1 MLIWTAEIKELER
14 LHESLKGQL
23 PDLEKELE
31 RLIKA
36 DDENMVLV
44 YARRCLEVIITDL
57 SEHELK
63 KPRGTEPLKG
73 IIDKLNR
80 EEKVPLH
87 IIISMQYL
95 NSLSTFGA
103 HPKEFDLEQV
113 KTVLN
118 NLDTIIK
125 WYLKYKGVQV
135 VIKPKTE
142 EDKFENKVTAGT
154 PIEKSIIVLPFEN
167 MSPDPDQEYFSDGL
181 TEETITDL
189 SNIHDLL
196 VISRNTAMTF
206 KGTKKKTKEIASEV
220 NVRYVL
226 EGSVRKAGN
235 NLRIT
240 AQLIDALSDTHLWA
254 EKYTGTLDDV
264 FDIQEKVSLS
274 IADALKLKLSQE
286 ENQKITEHK
295 IDNIQVYEY
304 YLRAKDEILKFSE
317 GSINKALE
325 HLQAA
330 LEITGDNPLLYAGM
344 ALAYWNLVQIG
355 AAHEDYPIKAEE
367 YAKKALSIDSES
379 DTALTQLGYI
389 KWYQRKIQE
398 SNHLFKSALK
408 VNPNEI
414 LALAGIGQ
422 IYANAGR
429 ISEVEPFFEKMWQID
444 PLTFPS
450 NFGRGVLPFWEGRYS
465 DALKGC
471 QRLYELFPENPF
483 SQFFYS
489 LILVYNNR
497 IDEAIPIL
505 DICAGIDPNNVLAKF
520 SLILKYTL
528 KGDKEAIFNEMTED
542 FLKTVEYDCSFAHIL
557 AGFLS
562 LANLKSDALDWLEIA
577 VNKGFINY
585 PLLNNLDPFLK
596 NIRGEER
603 FKKLM
608 ERVKYEWENFDV

>member
-1 MLIWTAEIKELER
+1 
-14 LHESLKGQL
+14 
-23 PDLEKELE
+23 
-31 RLIKA
+31 
-36 DDENMVLV
+36 
-44 YARRCLEVIITDL
+44 
-57 SEHELK
+57 
-63 KPRGTEPLKG
+63 
-73 IIDKLNR
+73 
-80 EEKVPLH
+80 
-87 IIISMQYL
+87 
-95 NSLSTFGA
+95 
-103 HPKEFDLEQV
+103 
-113 KTVLN
+113 
-118 NLDTIIK
+118 
-125 WYLKYKGVQV
+125 
-135 VIKPKTE
+135 
-142 EDKFENKVTAGT
+142 
-154 PIEKSIIVLPFEN
+154 
-167 MSPDPDQEYFSDGL
+167 
-181 TEETITDL
+181 
-189 SNIHDLL
+189 
-196 VISRNTAMTF
+196 MTF
-206 KGTKKKTKEIASEV
+206 KGMKKKTKEIASEV

-226 EGSVRKAGN
+226 EGSVRRAGN
-235 NLRIT
+235 NIRIT
-240 AQLIDALSDTHLWA
+240 TQLIDALSDTHLWA

-355 AAHEDYPIKAEE
+355 AAHEDYLIKAEE
-367 YAKKALSIDSES
+367 YANKALSVDSES

-398 SNHLFKSALK
+398 SNHLFKRALK

-465 DALKGC
+465 DALKGW
-471 QRLYELFPENPF
+471 QRLYELFPENPL

-505 DICAGIDPNNVLAKF
+505 DICAGIDPNNVFAKF

-562 LANLKSDALDWLEIA
+562 LANLKRDALDWLEIA

-585 PLLNNLDPFLK
+585 PLLNNLDPFLR

-608 ERVKYEWENFDV
+608 ERVKYEWENFEV

>member
-1 MLIWTAEIKELER
+1 MAIWSSEIKELER
-14 LHESLKGQL
+14 LHKSLKGQL

-57 SEHELK
+57 SERELK

-142 EDKFENKVTAGT
+142 EEKFENKVTSGT

-189 SNIHDLL
+189 SHIHDLL

-226 EGSVRKAGN
+226 EGSVRRAGN

-254 EKYTGTLDDV
+254 EKYTGTQDDV

-286 ENQKITEHK
+286 ENQKITDHK

-304 YLRAKDEILKFSE
+304 YLRAKEEILKFSE
-317 GSINKALE
+317 SSINNALKY
-325 HLQAA
+325 LQAA
-330 LEITGDNPLLYAGM
+330 LEITGDNALLYAGM
-344 ALAYWNLVQIG
+344 GLAYWNLVQIG
-355 AAHEDYPIKAEE
+355 VAHEDYMIKAEE

-389 KWYQRKIQE
+389 KWYQGKIQE
-398 SNHLFKSALK
+398 SYHFFKNALK
-408 VNPNEI
+408 VNPNEL

-422 IYANAGR
+422 IYIGAGR
-429 ISEVEPFFEKMWQID
+429 MSEAELLTNKMFQID

-450 NFGRGVLPFWEGRYS
+450 NFARGAFPYYAGRYS
-465 DALKGC
+465 DALKGG
-471 QRLYELFPENPF
+471 QRCYDLYPENPF
-483 SQFFYS
+483 SQFFYG
-489 LILVYNNR
+489 LILAYNKR
-497 IDEAIPIL
+497 INEAISII
-505 DICAGIDPNNVLAKF
+505 DKMAGMDPDSFLTRF
-520 SLILKYTL
+520 GLILKYAL
-528 KGDKEAIFNEMTED
+528 QGDKERIMNTITED
-542 FLKTVEYDCSFAHIL
+542 FRKTVEYDYMYAFFL

-562 LANLKSDALDWLEIA
+562 LANLRSDALDWLEIA
-577 VNKGFINY
+577 VNRGLINY
-585 PLLNNLDPFLK
+585 SLLNNYDPFLE
-596 NIRGEER
+596 NIRGEDR

-608 ERVKYEWENFDV
+608 ERVKYEWENFEV